1 MRSYAEELI
10 EQGRQQGFEQGLRQA
25 CAESVLRLL
34 TVRGVHVGDEAQQR
48 ILACTD
54 MPTLDHW
61 FDRALTATTLSDVL
75 ENLSS

>member
-54 MPTLDHW
+54 MATLDRW
-61 FDRALTATTLSDVL
+61 FDRALSATSLSDVL
-75 ENLSS
+75 GDAAS